1 MIIWTQTPEERAEI
15 ANYFANQYAPTHQ
28 HLRHIDFDSIETAN
42 RIGKE
47 AVNCE
52 TLTPGRLA
60 DITIALDR
68 RGLLKHK
75 TQPTQVIV
83 QRVAPQPV
91 DTATT
96 LPHQDIA
103 ELRDIRNLSD
113 VKRVMALPKEKMA
126 KYMRLRPASPA
137 FHEFNQR
144 IQYIQ
149 QHRIIGNPSVAE
161 PQQPPKPATPQAAK
175 LAEIRARVDSLK
187 GYTNSVISF
196 RNRLHAEIREMIAD
210 RQSLEQIEK
219 HVVARI
225 RNYENGSIR

>member
-1 MIIWTQTPEERAEI
+1 MTHEQAVQYTSDVLRMWEAAYGVQLNDLDMTLLGARA
-15 ANYFANQYAPTHQ
+15 F
-28 HLRHIDFDSIETAN
+28 
-42 RIGKE
+42 KE
-47 AVNCE
+47 LHEAR
-52 TLTPGRLA
+52 TLT
-60 DITIALDR
+60 I
-68 RGLLKHK
+68 
-75 TQPTQVIV
+75 
-83 QRVAPQPV
+83 QRVNEFAKELNLLPNI
-91 DTATT
+91 ASAS
-96 LPHQDIA
+96 LPHEDIA
-103 ELRDIRNLSD
+103 ELRDIRNLAD

-144 IQYIQ
+144 VQYIQ
-149 QHRIIGNPSVAE
+149 QHRIMGNPSVAE

-175 LAEIRARVDSLK
+175 LAEIRGRVDSLK

-196 RNRLHAEIREMIAD
+196 RNRVHAEIREMIAD